1 MNDPRVGGQSAA
13 AGYLEE
19 GRGADLLALCLMLFM
34 VMNSVAMSLMPIVR
48 DDLQSMFSFSSS
60 QIGFLTAIF
69 MLAFALGAI
78 PMGLA
83 AVRWGGRTLI
93 AGALVLAV
101 GSAVFAFSASYEWFL
116 VGRVLQG
123 IGGSTVIPVS
133 NHLMAHTIAPQR
145 QARALGIFGTG
156 HGLGV
161 VAALLIMPSVQAAGG
176 YRAVFLVSA
185 GIGLALAA
193 VATAQRHIRARVEK
207 GAGEATAA
215 ALLRE
220 VGSVAKNRRL
230 WLLAVINIGVMAIV
244 VGILA
249 WTPAF
254 LNDQRGASLA
264 VAAYL
269 TAGVG
274 VAQMLGNIA
283 GAAAMA
289 RWGKAFVLLSGMAVM
304 LVATAMAPAGPGVC
318 PRHRLRGR
326 RWLPHHGSLSGHHGV
341 RARYRAPPGASGG
354 GKRLPQSH
362 QSAGYALRPLGL
374 WDASGHLRHRTSGP
388 GLPRGLSLAGPLPL
402 ARHRSSRHLHEPRG
416 GAPARRLRHMPA
428 TPERIPPGPGQESVW
443 DYPRPPRLEETAR
456 HIQVIFAGTVI
467 ADSRRAKRVLET
479 SHAPTYYLPP
489 DDVHLE
495 YFKASPRR
503 TVCEWKGEAV

>member
-1 MNDPRVGGQSAA
+1 MNQAGVEGRAA
-13 AGYLEE
+13 EAGHLEE

-34 VMNSVAMSLMPIVR
+34 VMNSVAMSLMPIVQ
-48 DDLQSMFSFSSS
+48 DDLQKTFSFSSS
-60 QIGFLTAIF
+60 QIGFLTSIF

-93 AGALVLAV
+93 AGVLVFAV
-101 GSAVFAFSASYEWFL
+101 GSALFAFSASYEWFL
-116 VGRVLQG
+116 VGRLLQG
-123 IGGSTVIPVS
+123 VGGSTVIPVS
-133 NHLMAHTIAPQR
+133 NHLMTHTIAPRR

-176 YRAVFLVSA
+176 YRAVFLVTA
-185 GIGLALAA
+185 GIGVALAA
-193 VATAQRHIRARVEK
+193 VAAAQRHIRAGAEK
-207 GAGEATAA
+207 GPGEATAA

-220 VGSVAKNRRL
+220 VGSVATTRRL

-254 LNDQRGASLA
+254 LHDQRNASLA

-304 LVATAMAPAGPGVC
+304 LVATALAPLVPGFVPVIACVVVAGFLTMAVFPAIMGSVPDIVRRRQVGAATGFLNLTNLLGTLFAPWVFGVLLDTYGTGPRDEGYLAGYLWLALFPLLGTVAAVIFMATRRSARASAEARAGEAWEDPAGPGT
-318 PRHRLRGR
+318 PR
-326 RWLPHHGSLSGHHGV
+326 
-341 RARYRAPPGASGG
+341 
-354 GKRLPQSH
+354 
-362 QSAGYALRPLGL
+362 
-374 WDASGHLRHRTSGP
+374 
-388 GLPRGLSLAGPLPL
+388 
-402 ARHRSSRHLHEPRG
+402 
-416 GAPARRLRHMPA
+416 
-428 TPERIPPGPGQESVW
+428 
-443 DYPRPPRLEETAR
+443 
-456 HIQVIFAGTVI
+456 
-467 ADSRRAKRVLET
+467 
-479 SHAPTYYLPP
+479 
-489 DDVHLE
+489 
-495 YFKASPRR
+495 
-503 TVCEWKGEAV
+503 

>member
-1 MNDPRVGGQSAA
+1 MPGGNGRECVNDARVREQSAA

-60 QIGFLTAIF
+60 QIGFLTSIF

-93 AGALVLAV
+93 VGVLLFAAG
-101 GSAVFAFSASYEWFL
+101 SIVFAFSASYEWFL
-116 VGRVLQG
+116 AGRALQG

-133 NHLMAHTIAPQR
+133 NHLMTHTIAPRR

-176 YRAVFLVSA
+176 YRAVFLVTA
-185 GIGLALAA
+185 GIGVALALVAA
-193 VATAQRHIRARVEK
+193 RQKHIRARVEK
-207 GAGEATAA
+207 RPGEATAA

-254 LNDQRGASLA
+254 LHDQRNASLA

-274 VAQMLGNIA
+274 VAQILGNIA

-289 RWGKAFVLLSGMAVM
+289 RWGKAFVLLSGMALM
-304 LVATAMAPAGPGVC
+304 LVATALAPLVPGFAPVIACVVVAGFLTMAVFPAIMGSVPDIVRRRGQVGAATGFLNLTNLLGTLFAPWVFGV
-318 PRHRLRGR
+318 LLDTYGT
-326 RWLPHHGSLSGHHGV
+326 GSQDQGYL
-341 RARYRAPPGASGG
+341 
-354 GKRLPQSH
+354 
-362 QSAGYALRPLGL
+362 AGYLWLALFPLLGTIAAAIFMATRRSAR
-374 WDASGHLRHRTSGP
+374 AS
-388 GLPRGLSLAGPLPL
+388 AE
-402 ARHRSSRHLHEPRG
+402 AY
-416 GAPARRLRHMPA
+416 A
-428 TPERIPPGPGQESVW
+428 
-443 DYPRPPRLEETAR
+443 
-456 HIQVIFAGTVI
+456 
-467 ADSRRAKRVLET
+467 
-479 SHAPTYYLPP
+479 
-489 DDVHLE
+489 
-495 YFKASPRR
+495 
-503 TVCEWKGEAV
+503 GEA